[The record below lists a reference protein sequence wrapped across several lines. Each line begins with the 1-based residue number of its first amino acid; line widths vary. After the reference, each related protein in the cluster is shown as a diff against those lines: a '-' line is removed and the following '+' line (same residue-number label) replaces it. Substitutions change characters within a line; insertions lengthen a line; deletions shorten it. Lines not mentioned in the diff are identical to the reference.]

1 MGRLSIAEIV
11 EKTAELPTR
20 EEQITFLRQHD
31 NPTLRTLLSYTL
43 DPAIKWALPPGSPP
57 YTPTQTFESHGQLYN
72 QARKLYL
79 FIEGGNSNIHKMKRE
94 ALFIQLLE
102 SVDPDD
108 ARFLIAAKDKQ
119 LLHPVPVDVIN
130 EAFGFNFPVAS
141 GNQSPGV
148 TVIEK
153 PKKKATKAKGKV
165 KKPAKAKAAKKKVAK
180 PKKAKSEVVQ
190 V

>member
-11 EKTAELPTR
+11 EKTSELTDR
-20 EEQITFLRQHD
+20 QAQIDFLRQHD
-31 NPTLRTLLSYTL
+31 NNTLRTLLSYIL
-43 DPAIKWALPPGSPP
+43 DPNVKWALPAGAPP

-79 FIEGGNSNIHKMKRE
+79 FIEGGNPNIHKMKRE
-94 ALFIQLLE
+94 SLFIQLLE
-102 SVDPDD
+102 SIDPDD
-108 ARFLIAAKDKQ
+108 ARFMVAAKDKQ
-119 LLHPVPVDVIN
+119 MLYPIATDVIN
-130 EAFGFNFPVAS
+130 EAFGFNFPVAA
-141 GNQSPGV
+141 NVAPSPGV

-153 PKKKATKAKGKV
+153 PKKVTKAKKE
-165 KKPAKAKAAKKKVAK
+165 KVAKVAKK